1 MYHDSSDTFRHLQ
14 QNGLQHLQKHCEQ
27 SPCSV
32 RILQRMFARYQGFL
46 EAQRSLVA
54 ARGIALSPS
63 ELTNEVKLRL
73 CRQSPAFL
81 ICIFHSVVVYMCE
94 HITTAVNGDQLTR
107 WMPPRNATK
116 CRDSDRD
123 SQPMRI
129 GADGKGKREGVG
141 GPAQD
146 Q

>member
-81 ICIFHSVVVYMCE
+81 ICIFHSVVVYMCV
-94 HITTAVNGDQLTR
+94 HNT
-107 WMPPRNATK
+107 PPRPGERGGRRRREGAEPHLGIFEG
-116 CRDSDRD
+116 RADRLARGPH
-123 SQPMRI
+123 SQPL
-129 GADGKGKREGVG
+129 ESF
-141 GPAQD
+141 
-146 Q
+146 